1 MNSSS
6 NTDPAHPPPYKSDII
21 YFSSLITHSSPS
33 YVSLTLLYVYILS
46 RLSSI
51 ATMPRFDD
59 ADFGVEPAPAG
70 ARSPRDAR
78 GSASGSLPIPNEAG
92 NTVEI
97 PATRSSISDAAQF
110 MHNLSLSPSMRDRRG
125 SRNSFGTSLPI
136 PRSPRVSRLSSVRKA
151 DAASVSRDI
160 LASQVQ
166 DMSKEKVA
174 AAKNMAFAFDID
186 GVLAH
191 GNHAIPEAKEAL
203 KMLNG
208 DNELGIKI
216 PYILL
221 TNGGGKT
228 EASRCEQLSEILEV
242 PISTDQF
249 IQSHTPMQALSEY
262 YETVLVL
269 GGEGQKIRE
278 VAENY
283 GFKNVVHPKDILAW
297 DPTISP
303 WRTFTAEDRA
313 EAKPRDFSKIKFDA
327 ILVFADSR
335 DYATDMQLIIDL
347 LLAEDGKL
355 LTRAKDP
362 VSSRIPIYFSQGDL
376 LMPTDHKGPPRLTQG
391 CFRIAVEAQYKALT
405 GVDLERVVYGKPER
419 ATYTYAD
426 EVLKAWMEQIHN
438 ENRLPKNIYMIGD
451 NPQSDIVGGNMYGWN
466 TCLVRTGVF
475 QGGENDEHNPAN
487 FGVFPNVLE
496 AVKAAVRKEL
506 GQEFKFKWN
515 PKVNPVTHG
524 DGSSAVE

>member
-1 MNSSS
+1 
-6 NTDPAHPPPYKSDII
+6 
-21 YFSSLITHSSPS
+21 
-33 YVSLTLLYVYILS
+33 
-46 RLSSI
+46 
-51 ATMPRFDD
+51 MPRFDD
-59 ADFGVEPAPAG
+59 ADFAVDAAPAPG

-78 GSASGSLPIPNEAG
+78 GSAAGSLPIPNDAG

-97 PATRSSISDAAQF
+97 PATRSSISDAAQY
-110 MHNLSLSPSMRDRRG
+110 MHNLSFAPSSRDRRG

-136 PRSPRVSRLSSVRKA
+136 PRSPRVSRLSSVVTA
-151 DAASVSRDI
+151 DVSRDI

-191 GNHAIPEAKEAL
+191 GNEAIPEAKEAL
-203 KMLNG
+203 AMLNG

-228 EASRCEQLSEILEV
+228 EDERCAQLTEV
-242 PISTDQF
+242 LGCPISTDQF
-249 IQSHTPMQALSEY
+249 IQSHTPMQALAEY
-262 YETVLVL
+262 YETVLVC
-269 GGEGQKIRE
+269 GGEGQKIRK

-283 GFKNVVHPKDILAW
+283 GFKNVIHPKDILAW
-297 DPTISP
+297 DQTISP
-303 WRTFTAEDRA
+303 WGCFHEEDRLQ
-313 EAKPRDFSKIKFDA
+313 AKPRDFSKIKFDA

-335 DYATDMQLIIDL
+335 DYATDMQLIMDL

-362 VSSRIPIYFSQGDL
+362 VASRIPVYFSQGDL
-376 LMPTDHKGPPRLTQG
+376 VFPTDHKGPPRLTQG
-391 CFRIAVEAQYKALT
+391 LFRISIEAQYKALT

-426 EVLKAWMEQIHN
+426 EVMKAWMEQIHN
-438 ENRLPKNIYMIGD
+438 ENRLPENIYMVGD
-451 NPQSDIVGGNMYGWN
+451 NPASDICGGNMHGWN

-475 QGGENDEHNPAN
+475 QGKDNDDNNPAN

-506 GQEFKFKWN
+506 GQDFKFKWN
-515 PKVNPVTHG
+515 PKVNPVLHG
-524 DGSSAVE
+524 DGASAVE

>member
-1 MNSSS
+1 
-6 NTDPAHPPPYKSDII
+6 
-21 YFSSLITHSSPS
+21 
-33 YVSLTLLYVYILS
+33 
-46 RLSSI
+46 
-51 ATMPRFDD
+51 MPRFEDS
-59 ADFGVEPAPAG
+59 DFGVEGSPSAPAPRG
-70 ARSPRDAR
+70 STLDARSPGDRSSM
-78 GSASGSLPIPNEAG
+78 GGQLPIPNDA
-92 NTVEI
+92 NNIVEV
-97 PATRSSISDAAQF
+97 PATRSSISDAAAF
-110 MHNLSLSPSMRDRRG
+110 MHNLSLAPSSRDRRG

-136 PRSPRVSRLSSVRKA
+136 PRSPRVSRLSSVVPA
-151 DAASVSRDI
+151 DVSRDI
-160 LASQVQ
+160 LASQIQ

-191 GNHAIPEAKEAL
+191 GNHPIEEAKQAL

-228 EASRCEQLSEILEV
+228 EAARCQQLSEVLDC

-249 IQSHTPMQALSEY
+249 IQSHTPMQALSDY
-262 YETVLVL
+262 YETVLVC
-269 GGEGQKIRE
+269 GGEGTKIRE

-283 GFKNVVHPKDILAW
+283 GFKNVILPKDIQAW
-297 DPTISP
+297 DPTVSP
-303 WRTFTAEDRA
+303 WGHFSEQDRA

-335 DYATDMQLIIDL
+335 DYQTDFQIIMDL
-347 LLAEDGKL
+347 LLSEDGRL
-355 LTRAKDP
+355 LTRAKDLTQG
-362 VSSRIPIYFSQGDL
+362 RIPIYFSQGDL
-376 LMPTDHKGPPRLTQG
+376 IMPTDHKGPTRLTQG
-391 CFRIAVEAQYKALT
+391 LYRISIEAQYKALT
-405 GVDLERVVYGKPER
+405 GLDLERVVYGKPEE
-419 ATYTYAD
+419 ATYKYAD
-426 EVLKAWMEQIHN
+426 EVLRSWMEQIHN
-438 ENRLPKNIYMIGD
+438 ENTLPQNIYMVGD
-451 NPQSDIVGGNMYGWN
+451 NPASDICGGNMHGWN

-475 QGGENDEHNPAN
+475 QGGDNDETNPAN

-515 PKVNPVTHG
+515 PKVNPVLHG
-524 DGSSAVE
+524 NNASAIE

>member
-1 MNSSS
+1 
-6 NTDPAHPPPYKSDII
+6 
-21 YFSSLITHSSPS
+21 
-33 YVSLTLLYVYILS
+33 
-46 RLSSI
+46 
-51 ATMPRFDD
+51 MPRFEDS
-59 ADFGVEPAPAG
+59 DFAVEPTAPHAH
-70 ARSPRDAR
+70 APPPTRSTRPGFSR
-78 GSASGSLPIPNEAG
+78 SGSGLPIPSNAD

-97 PATRSSISDAAQF
+97 PATRSSISDAASL
-110 MHNLSLSPSMRDRRG
+110 MHNLSLSPSMKERRG

-136 PRSPRVSRLSSVRKA
+136 PRSPRRSRLSSQRGTP
-151 DAASVSRDI
+151 SVSRDI

-191 GNHAIPEAKEAL
+191 GNEPIEEAKEAL
-203 KMLNG
+203 RMLNG

-228 EASRCEQLSEILEV
+228 EIARCEQLSQILEA

-249 IQSHTPMQALSEY
+249 IQSHTPMQALAEY
-262 YETVLVL
+262 YETVLVC
-269 GGEGQKIRE
+269 GGEDFKVRE
-278 VAENY
+278 VAESY

-297 DPTISP
+297 DPTVSP
-303 WRTFTAEDRA
+303 WRVFSEQDRA
-313 EAKPRDFSKIKFDA
+313 NAKPRDFSKMKFDA

-362 VSSRIPIYFSQGDL
+362 VASRIPIYFSQGDL
-376 LMPTDHKGPPRLTQG
+376 VFPTDHKGPPRLTQG
-391 CFRIAVEAQYKALT
+391 AFRIAIEAQYKALT
-405 GVDLERVVYGKPER
+405 GVELERVVYGKPER

-426 EVLKAWMEQIHN
+426 EVLRSWMEQIHN
-438 ENRLPKNIYMIGD
+438 ENRLPQNVYMVGD
-451 NPQSDIVGGNMYGWN
+451 NPQSDIIGGNMYGWN

-475 QGGENDEHNPAN
+475 QGKEGENDANNPAN
-487 FGVFPNVLE
+487 FGVFDNVLE

-506 GQEFKFKWN
+506 GHEFKLKWN
-515 PKVNPVTHG
+515 PKVNPVLSG
-524 DGSSAVE
+524 DGVSAVE

>member
-1 MNSSS
+1 
-6 NTDPAHPPPYKSDII
+6 
-21 YFSSLITHSSPS
+21 
-33 YVSLTLLYVYILS
+33 
-46 RLSSI
+46 
-51 ATMPRFDD
+51 MPRFDD
-59 ADFGVEPAPAG
+59 ADLAVDPAPQEKD
-70 ARSPRDAR
+70 SQ
-78 GSASGSLPIPNEAG
+78 ASSSDHTIS
-92 NTVEI
+92 I
-97 PATRSSISDAAQF
+97 PAHQRRDSEVVEVPASRSSISDAAQY
-110 MHNLSLSPSMRDRRG
+110 MHNLSLSPSMREHRG

-136 PRSPRVSRLSSVRKA
+136 PRSPRPSRLSSVVTA
-151 DAASVSRDI
+151 DGNRGISAAVTRDI

-166 DMSKEKVA
+166 DMSKEKVK
-174 AAKNMAFAFDID
+174 AAKNMAFVFDID

-191 GNHAIPEAKEAL
+191 GNELIPEAAEAL

-228 EASRCEQLSEILEV
+228 EEARTEQLSEILGC

-249 IQSHTPMQALSEY
+249 IQSHTPMRALAEY

-269 GGEGQKIRE
+269 GGEGFKVRE

-303 WRTFTAEDRA
+303 WRNFTPEERA
-313 EAKPRDFSKIKFDA
+313 QARPRDFSKVKFDA

-347 LLAEDGKL
+347 LLSENGRL

-376 LMPTDHKGPPRLTQG
+376 VFPTDHKGPPRMTQG
-391 CFRIAVEAQYKALT
+391 AFRIGVEAMYKALT
-405 GVDLERVVYGKPER
+405 GVDLERVVYGKPEL
-419 ATYTYAD
+419 ATYKYAD
-426 EVLKAWMEQIHN
+426 EVLKAWMEIIHN
-438 ENRLPKNIYMIGD
+438 EQRLPENIYMVGD
-451 NPQSDIVGGNMYGWN
+451 NPASDIIGGNMYGWN

-475 QGGENDEHNPAN
+475 QGKEGENDPNNPAN
-487 FGVFPNVLE
+487 FGVFDNVLE

-515 PKVNPVTHG
+515 DKINPVLNG
-524 DGSSAVE
+524 ESISAVE

>member
-1 MNSSS
+1 
-6 NTDPAHPPPYKSDII
+6 
-21 YFSSLITHSSPS
+21 
-33 YVSLTLLYVYILS
+33 
-46 RLSSI
+46 
-51 ATMPRFDD
+51 MPRFED
-59 ADFGVEPAPAG
+59 ADLAVDAAPTAG
-70 ARSPRDAR
+70 TLSPRER
-78 GSASGSLPIPNEAG
+78 GSGSLPIPNENG

-97 PATRSSISDAAQF
+97 PATRSAISDAAQF
-110 MHNLSLSPSMRDRRG
+110 MHNLSFAPSSRDRRA

-136 PRSPRVSRLSSVRKA
+136 PRSPRVSRLSSVVTA
-151 DAASVSRDI
+151 DVSRDI

-191 GNHAIPEAKEAL
+191 GNHAIPQAKEAL

-228 EASRCEQLSEILEV
+228 EEARCQQLTEVLEC

-249 IQSHTPMQALSEY
+249 IQSHTPMQALAEY

-303 WRTFTAEDRA
+303 WATLSEEDRA
-313 EAKPRDFSKIKFDA
+313 QAKPRDFSKIKFDA

-335 DYATDMQLIIDL
+335 DYQTDMQLILDL

-355 LTRAKDP
+355 LTRATDP
-362 VSSRIPIYFSQGDL
+362 VATRIPVYFSQGDL
-376 LMPTDHKGPPRLTQG
+376 IMPTDHRGPPRLTQG
-391 CFRIAVEAQYKALT
+391 AFRISIEAQYKTLT

-426 EVLKAWMEQIHN
+426 EVMKSWMEQLHN
-438 ENRLPKNIYMIGD
+438 ESRLPKNIYMVGD
-451 NPQSDIVGGNMYGWN
+451 NPASDICGGNMYGWN

-475 QGGENDEHNPAN
+475 QGGDNDDNNPAN

-496 AVKAAVRKEL
+496 AVKTAVRKEL
-506 GQEFKFKWN
+506 GEDFKFKWN
-515 PKVNPVTHG
+515 PKVNPVLHG
-524 DGSSAVE
+524 DSASAIE

>member
-1 MNSSS
+1 
-6 NTDPAHPPPYKSDII
+6 
-21 YFSSLITHSSPS
+21 
-33 YVSLTLLYVYILS
+33 
-46 RLSSI
+46 
-51 ATMPRFDD
+51 MPRFDD
-59 ADFGVEPAPAG
+59 ADFGVDAAPAAG
-70 ARSPRDAR
+70 ARSPRDR
-78 GSASGSLPIPNEAG
+78 GSLAGSLPIPNDAG

-110 MHNLSLSPSMRDRRG
+110 MHNLSISPSTRDRRG

-136 PRSPRVSRLSSVRKA
+136 PRSPRVSRLSSVVTA
-151 DAASVSRDI
+151 GGASRDL

-191 GNHAIPEAKEAL
+191 GNEPIEEAKEAL

-228 EASRCEQLSEILEV
+228 ETARCQQLSEVLDS

-249 IQSHTPMQALSEY
+249 IQSHTPMQALAEY
-262 YETVLVL
+262 YDTVLVC

-297 DPTISP
+297 DPTVSP
-303 WRTFTAEDRA
+303 WRCFSEEDRA

-335 DYATDMQLIIDL
+335 DYATDMQLVMDL
-347 LLAEDGKL
+347 LLAEDGKM

-362 VSSRIPIYFSQGDL
+362 VASRIPVYFSQGDL
-376 LMPTDHKGPPRLTQG
+376 VFPTDHKGPPRLTQG
-391 CFRIAVEAQYKALT
+391 AFRISIEAQYKAIT

-426 EVLKAWMEQIHN
+426 EVLRSWMEQIHN
-438 ENRLPKNIYMIGD
+438 ENRLPQNIYMVGD
-451 NPQSDIVGGNMYGWN
+451 NPASDICGGNMYGWN

-475 QGGENDEHNPAN
+475 QGGDNDDNNPAN

-496 AVKAAVRKEL
+496 AVKTAVRKEL

-515 PKVNPVTHG
+515 PKVNPVLHG
-524 DGSSAVE
+524 DSASAIE